1 MKKISF
7 ILIILILFTS
17 CSPSLSDGFD
27 KGTLEDKVALIIGY
41 LKEKATDKLHE
52 ESTVALKEGLTEET
66 MNAVYELLEE
76 AGEFEEILKISTS
89 STTDKN
95 SKEEFAVSVVKTKY
109 SLKEITFT
117 MSFTKQYKLAGLFLK

>member
-27 KGTLEDKVALIIGY
+27 KGTLEYKVALIIGY
-41 LKEKATDKLHE
+41 LEEEATDKLHV
-52 ESTVALKEGLTEET
+52 ESTVTLKEGLTEET
-66 MNAVYELLEE
+66 MDTVYELLKE